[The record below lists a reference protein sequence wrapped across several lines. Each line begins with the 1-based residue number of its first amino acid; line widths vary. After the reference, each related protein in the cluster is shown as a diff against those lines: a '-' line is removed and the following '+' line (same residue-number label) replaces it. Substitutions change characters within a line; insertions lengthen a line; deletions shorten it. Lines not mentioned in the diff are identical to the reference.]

1 MYQANLEYPE
11 IKVSGK
17 DLNLAAELMY
27 VYAGNVSELSSV
39 NLYMYQSFISDITS
53 ELEGIAI
60 VEMRHVEI
68 LAKLIVLLGGDPKF
82 NSGDGLKWCSNNINY
97 NKNVYEFL
105 NYNIMIEKI
114 AISNYKRIIDLSND
128 KYVKNILER
137 IIMDEKVHIEVF
149 ERLLLKM

>member
-82 NSGDGLKWCSNNINY
+82 NSGDGLNWCSNNINY